1 MAYGDFK
8 YLTRGTASEKILCNK
23 PFNFAKNQNMMD
35 IKQALLQRLIIN
47 FLVKNLSLSDG
58 QTP

>member
-8 YLTRGTASEKILCNK
+8 YLTRGTASDKILCNK

-47 FLVKNLSLSDG
+47 FLIKNLSLSDG
-58 QTP
+58 